1 MLADRYRQ
9 EPEKVASMIMLG
21 NVLALLFVPLGLTLG
36 MG

>member
-1 MLADRYRQ
+1 
-9 EPEKVASMIMLG
+9 VASMIMLG